1 MKGLKRRPSAA
12 EDIPSEDVL
21 RMSIAKVDFGN
32 SPDGDT
38 LCLAVEELAIAQV
51 CGQHV
56 SALVGNGGDMR
67 IGGRVRGRQEYRGWA
82 AEIGETHP

>member
-1 MKGLKRRPSAA
+1 MKGRKRRPSAA

-38 LCLAVEELAIAQV
+38 LCLTVEELAIVQV
-51 CGQHV
+51 CGRHV
-56 SALVGNGGDMR
+56 SGLVGKDGDR
-67 IGGRVRGRQEYRGWA
+67 GIGGRVRGQQVYRGWV